1 MILCI
6 RKVYGK
12 NLETNVFTSPQNP
25 PTSLCR
31 IKFADPPL
39 NAQKD
44 AL

>member
-12 NLETNVFTSPQNP
+12 NLEIDVFTAPQSSSS
-25 PTSLCR
+25 SLCR